1 VLCRFDR
8 PGEGLA
14 HKACASL
21 CVLGGVPPVFVATA
35 PVDGSVFMLIA
46 GEGDAPMPDALRD
59 LIGVRVMLDGDAE
72 RVGDLVVFHADAKT
86 ARLP

>member
-1 VLCRFDR
+1 MR
-8 PGEGLA
+8 PGAGLA

-21 CVLGGVPPVFVATA
+21 CILGGVPPVFVATT

-46 GEGDAPMPDALRD
+46 GDGDAPMQDALRK
-59 LIGVRVMLDGDAE
+59 LIGVRIALDGDAE
-72 RVGDLVVFHADAKT
+72 RVGDLVVFHADAAT